1 MQKRVQNVKKSQLFV
16 FFGVKWLVFLI
27 ILGCTVLMCG
37 CTRKTPVE
45 TITDN
50 AMAQVV
56 ALEKT
61 LPNECKTDAV
71 LAQLVSIRA
80 EIASAP
86 AACELQIKP
95 IRQQRNGYAIALF
108 ALIALIIAR
117 FVKKVV

>member
-27 ILGCTVLMCG
+27 ILGCTMLMCG
-37 CTRKTPVE
+37 CARKTPVE
-45 TITDN
+45 TISDN

-86 AACELQIKP
+86 QACELQIKP

-108 ALIALIIAR
+108 AIIALIIAR

>member
-27 ILGCTVLMCG
+27 ILGCTMLMCG
-37 CTRKTPVE
+37 CARKTPVE
-45 TITDN
+45 TISDN

-86 AACELQIKP
+86 QACELQIKP

>member
-1 MQKRVQNVKKSQLFV
+1 MKHFA
-16 FFGVKWLVFLI
+16 FLL
-27 ILGCTVLMCG
+27 ILTVLLSG